1 MRRVLTVLLF
11 VIGLAFACSRK
22 MEGPSPSI
30 SNTINEID
38 ASRSPAVVCNAQG
51 DPSAGWLV
59 DIMGDN
65 FSPIPENVLNDAPG
79 TMLPTVSLSGP
90 QTYSFSANRV
100 FFSDKTKLVV
110 QMPTKDTAASLQLT
124 PGSYRLTVTNPDGA
138 SGSLDGAI
146 AIVPPPTIAS
156 ITVLIPPLPTS
167 DGTIA
172 LDGANFEPGST
183 PTVTISGPGL
193 PTVTLVNVTVVNA
206 TRVTAV
212 VPANTP
218 EGIYNV
224 TITNPDGCS
233 FTLPH
238 VFAISYNSL
247 GALALDPRFGWQ
259 LKNQGITIYNTP
271 TGSQKTFSG
280 GAPQGWI
287 VAPIKTNPTI
297 AVEIPLRRIAYLS
310 PTVITAAV
318 PDCSGIN
325 AAPITDATCP
335 NGIQP
340 GGPYPIKIR
349 DPNGAIGVIPAA
361 QGFWVL
367 ADPPPTITSI
377 APASIDTN
385 GLPSSLGSALVATGQ
400 NFGSGAQLQLVFPNG
415 SGGTRACNL
424 GVTGRSATSIQAPVP
439 TSLPASSCVELD
451 SSGNQTAATAGFTLS
466 VGLYVVRVQN
476 TTNPAYA
483 NYSGLIVTN
492 PSLNPRNG
500 DALSSI
506 LSVARADFPL
516 LEASDDLGNQFL
528 YALGGTDG
536 THVLASV
543 EVAPVTL
550 FGDLGGDCSSSPCK
564 FRLLDRTQIG
574 MGNMGNSP
582 EPRRGMAAVVRTVAN
597 DTSYIYLIGGVNSS
611 GTALKVVERAQVL
624 KASDAPSLSAPD
636 TVAGGNLSA
645 GTYYYRVSAVQST
658 SNPLNPGGETLAS
671 DEQPI
676 TVNAGAQAVLSWTCI
691 PGVQKYRVYR
701 TGAANAISGTEVLLT
716 EVTPSAACTGSPL
729 PAETYYDTGA
739 LTPSGDKPLP
749 PGALGRW
756 ASQPSL
762 EVERGNAAAKL
773 LGDQLYVAGGFCST
787 FPATGCSA
795 AGADLASVETAAFPV
810 GSADS
815 GSFSS
820 AGTLQKARRRFA
832 LTVADATTA
841 PSSFSSTSP
850 NNTKDA
856 WLVVV
861 GGDSAG
867 AVITGLPVI
876 EVGQVQNSSGVIT
889 SPSFADSG
897 YTAPGTHGGWS
908 EIAGN
913 DLFEAGTTSTGT
925 FDFHSNRTCPDTGGQ
940 VGQCTSAASFK
951 GTLNS
956 TGISY
961 SAGGDR
967 YLGGETLFRAYVY
980 VAGGFPTD
988 VSTMPSATIE
998 RIIY

>member
-1 MRRVLTVLLF
+1 MQRVSRVLFF

-30 SNTINEID
+30 SNTINEVD

-51 DPSAGWLV
+51 NPTAGWLV

-90 QTYSFSANRV
+90 QSYSLSPSQV
-100 FFSDKTKLVV
+100 FFSDKTKLVI
-110 QMPTKDTAASLQLT
+110 QLPTKDSATSLQLT
-124 PGSYRLTVTNPDGA
+124 PGSYRLTVTNPDG
-138 SGSLDGAI
+138 SSVSLDGAI
-146 AIVPPPTIAS
+146 TIVPPPTIAS
-156 ITVLIPPLPTS
+156 VTVLIPPLPTS

-172 LDGANFEPGST
+172 LDGTNFEPGTT
-183 PTVTISGPGL
+183 PKVTISGQGL
-193 PTVTLVNVTVVNA
+193 PTVTLLNVTVVNA

-218 EGIYNV
+218 EGIYDV

-238 VFAISYNSL
+238 VFTISYNSL

-287 VAPIKTNPTI
+287 VAPLKTNPTI
-297 AVEIPLRRIAYLS
+297 LVEIPLRRIAYVS
-310 PTVITAAV
+310 PTIITAAV
-318 PDCSGIN
+318 PDCSGLN
-325 AAPITDATCP
+325 AVPLTDATCA

-340 GGPYPIKIR
+340 GGPYAIKIR
-349 DPNGAIGVIPAA
+349 DPNGAVGVITAA
-361 QGFWVL
+361 KGFWVL

-385 GLPSSLGSALVATGQ
+385 GLPSSLASALVVTGQ
-400 NFGSGAQLQLVFPNG
+400 NFGTNAELQLVFPNG

-424 GVTGRSATSIQAPVP
+424 AVTASSATSIQAPVP
-439 TSLPASSCVELD
+439 TSLPASSCVEFD

-483 NYSGLIVTN
+483 NYSGLIVTE

-500 DALSSI
+500 DPLASE

-516 LEASDDLGNQFL
+516 VEASDDLGNQYM

-536 THVLASV
+536 SNVLSSV

-564 FRLLDRTQIG
+564 FHLLDRTQIG
-574 MGNMGNSP
+574 MGSMGTSP

-624 KASDAPSLSAPD
+624 KAADAPSLSAPD

-645 GTYYYRVSAVQST
+645 GTFYYRVSAVQSA

-676 TVNAGAQAVLSWTCI
+676 TVNAGVQTTLSWTCI

-701 TGAANAISGTEVLLT
+701 TSAANAISGTELLLT
-716 EVTPSAACTGSPL
+716 EVTPSVASCTGSPL
-729 PAETYYDTGA
+729 PVETYVDTGA
-739 LTPSGDKPLP
+739 LTPGGDKPLP
-749 PGALGRW
+749 AGALGRW
-756 ASQPSL
+756 ASEPSL
-762 EVERGNAAAKL
+762 TVERGNAAAKL
-773 LGDQLYVAGGFCST
+773 VGDQLWVAGGFCST
-787 FPATGCSA
+787 SPAPGCSA
-795 AGADLASVETAAFPV
+795 PGDLASVDTAAFAV
-810 GSADS
+810 GSPAL

-820 AGTLQKARRRFA
+820 AGTLQQARRRFA
-832 LTVADATTA
+832 LTVADAATA
-841 PSSFSSTSP
+841 PSSFTSTSP

-867 AVITGLPVI
+867 VVVTGTDVI
-876 EVGQVQNSSGVIT
+876 EVGHVQNSSGPIA
-889 SPSFADSG
+889 SPSFFASG
-897 YTAPGTHGGWS
+897 YIALGSHGGWS
-908 EIAGN
+908 EIVAN
-913 DLFEAGTTSTGT
+913 DIFDAGTTSSDA
-925 FDFHSNRTCPDTGGQ
+925 FAFKSNIACPSSPGH
-940 VGQCTSAASFK
+940 VGQCTSETSFT
-951 GTLNS
+951 GTLND

-961 SAGGDR
+961 LAGGNR
-967 YLGGETLFRAYVY
+967 YLGGETLFRAFVY
-980 VAGGFPTD
+980 VAGGLPTD
-988 VSTMPSATIE
+988 VSNTPSATIE